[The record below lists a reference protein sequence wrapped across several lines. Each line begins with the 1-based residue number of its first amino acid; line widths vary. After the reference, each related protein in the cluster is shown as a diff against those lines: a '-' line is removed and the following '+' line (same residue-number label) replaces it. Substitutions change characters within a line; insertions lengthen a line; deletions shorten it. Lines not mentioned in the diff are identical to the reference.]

1 MRIFSIILLLISF
14 GFSESPLSDRYH
26 TYDEIRTQL
35 FAWDDEFG
43 NSENASYPNGGI
55 MYELIEIGR
64 SHEDEFPF
72 WAVKLS
78 YEVNENNDKPKILFL
93 GQCHAEEILGVEI
106 TMALI
111 DIILH
116 PNPFSDLSAP
126 QVYVSDNQNNAFRPN
141 QELTPMNI
149 QEILET
155 TEVWVVPTHNP
166 EGLSVVHG
174 YEDNGTWV
182 QDETYRKNKHDLD
195 GNNIFNFIVGQG
207 NDSDGVDLNRNYD
220 FNWAFG
226 DGIYEPDG
234 SGCNASYFTD
244 FDYYRGPSAFSESE
258 LQAIRDLALEE
269 NFLVSIA
276 YHSSHSGCLSEKVKY
291 SWEWAGTKYPPDKNV
306 LSNLGENIASLIGRV
321 DAGTYEP
328 SFSGSFKGVAHNW
341 FYAKTGCL
349 QYLIEVGEGQEG
361 MQPSET
367 QKINGIVH
375 NNLRGAFYAI
385 NRTAG
390 INSGNLSA
398 DSYMVSGLVTDGLTG
413 LPISGAEVKILEM
426 DGSVLSPRLCDEFGR
441 FRRLL
446 IDESYTVQI
455 DALGYVSQDTTIT
468 PSSSFITDLDFSL
481 EPILTSELNITV
493 TDIGSLSE
501 EIYLQLINVNGLM
514 DTLALE
520 LGNQIIEYPIGDY
533 SVLVSADGKLPQ
545 FIEIKHDLT
554 TPPLEIDL
562 KFESSIYN
570 HSLENLTDWTI
581 DNGDWVNEDWSI
593 KSQSD
598 LKYSSNIDQ
607 SITLHK
613 NIEFDASENYALKLE
628 LQYELE
634 WDQDKLIIS
643 LKNENGV
650 IVENEIS
657 NQKWN
662 RHYLYIPIPYGTE
675 TLTEITFQLITDESV
690 DYRGLS
696 LNNLSIM
703 NSSDEIDLSN
713 QIMNVNSF
721 KLNNNYPNPFNPSTM
736 INFQL
741 GLLSQVSLKI
751 YSLNGQLQEAI
762 IQDEVLGAGSYSYH
776 FDGNR
781 LASGIYFYELN
792 VDGNSIN
799 KKMLLIK

>member
-1 MRIFSIILLLISF
+1 MRFFSTILFIISF
-14 GFSESPLSDRYH
+14 GFSESPLADHYH
-26 TYDEIRTQL
+26 TYDEIQTQL
-35 FAWDDEFG
+35 FAWNNEFG
-43 NSENASYPNGGI
+43 NSENASYPNAGI
-55 MYELIEIGR
+55 MYELIEIGT
-64 SHEDEFPF
+64 SHEDGLPF

-78 YEVNENNDKPKILFL
+78 SDVNENNDKPKILFL

-106 TMALI
+106 SMALI
-111 DIILH
+111 DILLH
-116 PNPFSDLSAP
+116 PTPQTGTDNFMYPNGYRPSWGDLNS
-126 QVYVSDNQNNAFRPN
+126 NNI
-141 QELTPMNI
+141 TS
-149 QEILET
+149 ILET
-155 TEVWVVPTHNP
+155 AEVWVVPTHNP

-276 YHSSHSGCLSEKVKY
+276 YHSSRSGCLSEKVKY
-291 SWEWAGTKYPPDKNV
+291 SWEWEGTKYPPDKNV

-390 INSGNLSA
+390 INSGALSA
-398 DSYMVSGLVTDGLTG
+398 DSYMVSGLILDAETG
-413 LPISGAEVKILEM
+413 LSIIGAEVKILEM
-426 DGSVLSPRLCDEFGR
+426 DGSVLSPRISDEFGR

-446 IDESYTVQI
+446 VDESYTVQVN
-455 DALGYVSQDTTIT
+455 ALGYVSQEFTIT
-468 PSSSFITDLDFSL
+468 PSSSSISDPNFSL
-481 EPILTSELNITV
+481 EPIVRSELSIDV
-493 TDIGSLSE
+493 TDIGNLSE
-501 EIYLQLINVNGLM
+501 EIYLQLTHVNGLV
-514 DTLALE
+514 DTIALQI
-520 LGNQIIEYPIGDY
+520 GNQIIEYPIGDY
-533 SVLVSADGKLPQ
+533 FAVVFADGKLPQ
-545 FIEIKHDLT
+545 FFEIEHGLAGT
-554 TPPLEIDL
+554 LLELHL
-562 KFESSIYN
+562 KYGTSIYN
-570 HSLENLTDWTI
+570 HTLNDLTDWTVDSGNWI
-581 DNGDWVNEDWSI
+581 NEDGEI
-593 KSQSD
+593 KSQAD
-598 LKYSSNIDQ
+598 LKYSSNVDQ
-607 SITLHK
+607 IMSISPSLSF
-613 NIEFDASENYALKLE
+613 ESAEQYALKLE
-628 LQYELE
+628 LQFELE
-634 WDQDKLIIS
+634 WGQDSLIIQ
-643 LKNENGV
+643 LMNEDGV
-650 IVENEIS
+650 FSITEIS
-657 NQKWN
+657 DQNWES
-662 RHYLYIPIPYGTE
+662 HFLYIPIPNE
-675 TLTEITFQLITDESV
+675 ISSLTQITFRLISDESV
-690 DYRGLS
+690 NYRGFTLKDLS
-696 LNNLSIM
+696 VM
-703 NSSDEIDLSN
+703 QSSDSMDLSN
-713 QIMNVNSF
+713 HISQLHSF
-721 KLNNNYPNPFNPSTM
+721 KLNDNYPNPFNPSTM

-741 GLLSQVSLKI
+741 GQLSAVSLKI
-751 YSLNGQLQEAI
+751 YDLKGNLMETLINDKIRS
-762 IQDEVLGAGSYSYH
+762 AGSYDYTFNGSQ
-776 FDGNR
+776 
-781 LASGIYFYELN
+781 LASGIYLYELKVN
-792 VDGNSIN
+792 ESRIN